1 MDPQIE
7 SRSAR
12 KHRAIVE
19 AATTAFLKKGYLG
32 TNMDEI
38 AALAAVS
45 KRTVYHHFV
54 DKDRL
59 FSEIVLATTDRIDGL
74 VLLVADSLSDTADV
88 TRDLSELA
96 RRLLE
101 ALMQPELV
109 QLRRLVIANVDRF
122 PEVGRAWYERGFE
135 RVLATLADCFQ
146 NLADRGLLQLDDPL
160 LAARHFVGQL
170 LWIPMNQAMFTGD
183 YQLETEANLQRHADA
198 AVLAFL
204 TGYGPRSDRAASQ
217 VAVRS

>member
-7 SRSAR
+7 NRSAR

-88 TRDLSELA
+88 TRT
-96 RRLLE
+96 
-101 ALMQPELV
+101 
-109 QLRRLVIANVDRF
+109 LRRLDH
-122 PEVGRAWYERGFE
+122 
-135 RVLATLADCFQ
+135 
-146 NLADRGLLQLDDPL
+146 PL

-217 VAVRS
+217 VAVRP